1 MNAAEA
7 AATAQEEIWATV
19 AAGTRS
25 TLVDSPPGAGKST
38 LVREIGRRARRRAQ
52 VPIVVQTNNQADDM
66 IRDFIAD
73 QRRGAAPVRVGRL
86 HAGDYVPPADLGA
99 QRGLMFSKSIAD
111 LHDSNVIVAPAAKW
125 ATVGFD
131 RTWPFAI
138 VDEAYQ
144 MRSDSLLPIG
154 VMMDSL
160 LMVGDPGQLA
170 PFTTADDTRFR
181 GRPLSPVETA
191 AATILTTQPA
201 VARLAL
207 PISWRLPSHAASLI
221 SDAFYQIPFTAGT
234 QPQQRR
240 LRRGVIPLHRGRAAD
255 AVNSATGRGWT
266 YLELDDLLMPQTDP
280 GAIEAI
286 VDVVKE
292 LLEADITIQDEYGI
306 RRLQPSD
313 IAVGVTHRDQRD
325 YVRTGLQNTR
335 TRTGLP
341 VDEVIVNTA
350 NVLQGRE
357 FEIVVVWHP
366 LSGRRDASQF
376 HLDAGRLCVL
386 LSRHRQACI
395 VVSRGGIRDQ
405 LAGHAPT
412 EPVWLGEMAPVLD
425 GWHAHLTVLD
435 HLMRYAV

>member
-1 MNAAEA
+1 MNLAEA
-7 AATAQEEIWATV
+7 AAAAREEIWAAV

-52 VPIVVQTNNQADDM
+52 VPVVVQTNDQADDM
-66 IRDFIAD
+66 LRGFIAD
-73 QRRGAAPVRVGRL
+73 QRRGAAPVHVGRL
-86 HAGDYVPPADLGA
+86 HAGDYVPPADLSSR
-99 QRGLMFSKSIAD
+99 RGLTFSKSIAD
-111 LHDSNVIVAPAAKW
+111 LEDSNLIIAPAAKW
-125 ATVGFD
+125 ATIGFD

-154 VMMDSL
+154 VMMESL
-160 LMVGDPGQLA
+160 LLVGDPGQLA

-191 AATILTTQPA
+191 AATILTTQPGT
-201 VARLAL
+201 ARLAL
-207 PISWRLPSHAASLI
+207 PISWRLPGHAANLVA
-221 SDAFYQIPFTAGT
+221 DAFYEIPFTAGT
-234 QPQQRR
+234 EPRQRR
-240 LRRGVIPLHRGRAAD
+240 LRRGVTPLRRGRAVD
-255 AVNSATGRGWT
+255 ALNSATRHGWA
-266 YLELDDLLMPQTDP
+266 YFELDDLPMPQTDP
-280 GAIEAI
+280 DAVRAI

-292 LLEADITIQDEYGI
+292 LLEANMTIEDEYGI
-306 RRLQPSD
+306 RSLRPSN

-325 YVRTGLQNTR
+325 HVRTALQNAR
-335 TRTGLP
+335 ARNGVP
-341 VDEVIVNTA
+341 VDEVVVDTA

-395 VVSRGGIRDQ
+395 VVSRGGISDQ

-412 EPVWLGEMAPVLD
+412 EPVWLGETTPVLD
-425 GWHAHLTVLD
+425 GWHAHLTVFD